1 MKSAKSLIGQVRCL
15 GAAGLLPFDVNVSTT
30 WTIDFARV
38 ANETTKR
45 ALYDLFEVL
54 SVKGVDKHAIMAD
67 DVGWAAIQVIT
78 KNAGGESVYLS
89 EYRELQQAE

>member
-1 MKSAKSLIGQVRCL
+1 
-15 GAAGLLPFDVNVSTT
+15 
-30 WTIDFARV
+30 
-38 ANETTKR
+38 
-45 ALYDLFEVL
+45 LYDLFEVL

>member
-15 GAAGLLPFDVNVSTT
+15 GAAGLLPFDVNSSTT

-45 ALYDLFEVL
+45 ALYDLFEVIAIH
-54 SVKGVDKHAIMAD
+54 GMDKHAVMAD
-67 DVGWAAIQVIT
+67 STGWSATQVVI
-78 KNAGGESVYLS
+78 KNSCGESVSLAQ
-89 EYRELQQAE
+89 YREMRDEQ